1 MASIEIK
8 LKMDGLGSVQKQ
20 LARLAGGELREAQ
33 ARALN
38 DTGHHLRRAMA
49 REFTSAFD
57 RPTAFITKSPKF
69 VAATPDNLSL
79 RILPTLDAR
88 NLPGKGGKVGV
99 DPQHVLQAQE
109 FGGHR
114 ADKRSEVALRRAG
127 ILPNGY
133 QTAIPREPYPGSDDG
148 RGNLRGA
155 FLAQLISYFQAYGE
169 VGFRANMSAKRKAK
183 IEDRTTYSS
192 IASRR
197 ELKMIRGVAYFVA
210 RGKLRDDASRHLQPG
225 IWAKSG
231 THGVDIRPVLLF
243 VQRPSYAP
251 RISMQA
257 IADGAGAEDYLA
269 KRLRH
274 RIRKLVE
281 LGEASGVR
289 L

>member
-49 REFTSAFD
+49 REFASAFD
-57 RPTAFITKSPKF
+57 RPTPFIARSPKF
-69 VAATPDNLSL
+69 VEATPDNLSL

-109 FGGHR
+109 FGGQR

-127 ILPNGY
+127 ILPAGY
-133 QTAIPREPYPGSDDG
+133 QTTIPREPYPGSDDG

-155 FLAQLISYFQAYGE
+155 FLTQLISYLQAFGE
-169 VGFRANMSAKRKAK
+169 VGFKANMGAKRKAK

-197 ELKMIRGVAYFVA
+197 ELKMIRGVMYFVA
-210 RGKLRDDASRHLQPG
+210 HGRLRGDASRHLEPG
-225 IWAKSG
+225 IWAKTG
-231 THGVDIRPVLLF
+231 THGADIKPVLIF
-243 VQRPSYAP
+243 VKRPRYTP

-269 KRLRH
+269 KRLRY
-274 RIRKLVE
+274 RIRQIVE
-281 LGEASGVR
+281 AGEASGVR

>member
-49 REFTSAFD
+49 REFASAFD
-57 RPTAFITKSPKF
+57 RPTPFIARSPKF
-69 VAATPDNLSL
+69 VAATPENLSL

-88 NLPGKGGKVGV
+88 NLPSRGGKVGV

-155 FLAQLISYFQAYGE
+155 FLAQLISYFQAYSE
-169 VGFRANMSAKRKAK
+169 VGFRANMSARRKAK
-183 IEDRTTYSS
+183 LEDRTTYSS
-192 IASRR
+192 IATRR
-197 ELKMIRGVAYFVA
+197 QQKMIRGVAYFVA
-210 RGKLRDDASRHLQPG
+210 HGRLRDDASRHLEPG

-231 THGVDIRPVLLF
+231 THGSDIRPVLLF
-243 VQRPSYAP
+243 VKRPTYTP

-257 IADGAGAEDYLA
+257 IADAAQAEDYLA
-269 KRLRH
+269 RRLRF
-274 RIRKLVE
+274 RIRQIVE
-281 LGEASGVR
+281 MGEASGVR